1 MAKLVYNED
10 DSHLIECMLK
20 VALKSLQNTLGKDFS
35 TDDIE
40 RTKEIL
46 ADMEQVKTEVSNS
59 EPVIESGS
67 TSTTANCEECEV

>member
-1 MAKLVYNED
+1 MAKLVYNEK

-35 TDDIE
+35 TGDIE

-46 ADMEQVKTEVSNS
+46 EDMKKAKIK
-59 EPVIESGS
+59 PKKESGS
-67 TSTTANCEECEV
+67 TSSSLDCEECEV